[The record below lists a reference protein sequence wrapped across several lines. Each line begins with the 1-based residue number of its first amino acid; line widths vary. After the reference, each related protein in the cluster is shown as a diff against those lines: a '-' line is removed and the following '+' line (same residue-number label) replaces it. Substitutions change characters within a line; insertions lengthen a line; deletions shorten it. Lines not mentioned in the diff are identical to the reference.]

1 MSSRVDGAQRTD
13 AGQAPT
19 GRVHVDII
27 VGRDFGSQCRTA
39 LSRRLGVRPS
49 VDQPADVPAIS
60 QRSVGT
66 PAAIDPSRPQSA
78 GHRLAQPMGRPG
90 HG

>member
-49 VDQPADVPAIS
+49 VDQPADVAGDKPTVGGDAYGH
-60 QRSVGT
+60 RSFAST
-66 PAAIDPSRPQSA
+66 SA